1 MTSESRNESEVQ
13 NVALCAV
20 SCNRNRGAVCPSP
33 SQGKSDCQSQSSGYS
48 RYLAHSRYMEELPG
62 NQTVLVFF
70 NLFAVERAKVISLEG
85 NVAGLRKKNPLI
97 HVPLD
102 TNLL

>member
-1 MTSESRNESEVQ
+1 MLLCVRCLAMETEAQCALPLPKESQTASLR
-13 NVALCAV
+13 A
-20 SCNRNRGAVCPSP
+20 
-33 SQGKSDCQSQSSGYS
+33 QGNC
-48 RYLAHSRYMEELPG
+48 LAHSRYMEELPG

-85 NVAGLRKKNPLI
+85 NVAGLRKKNPPI